1 MFVATFGPD
10 RKLEKPPLVGY
21 QESLVS
27 DLIGP
32 VWLCL
37 GGTVISFVVLIAEIR
52 KTCVLAFRNVMKQ
65 KFKARK
71 YSIRNENTEEIV
83 NITTGEAKSKQNFV
97 LVKTK
102 NKKA

>member
-52 KTCVLAFRNVMKQ
+52 KTAKIQSSKVFDTK
-65 KFKARK
+65 RK
-71 YSIRNENTEEIV
+71 HRRDS
-83 NITTGEAKSKQNFV
+83 
-97 LVKTK
+97 
-102 NKKA
+102 